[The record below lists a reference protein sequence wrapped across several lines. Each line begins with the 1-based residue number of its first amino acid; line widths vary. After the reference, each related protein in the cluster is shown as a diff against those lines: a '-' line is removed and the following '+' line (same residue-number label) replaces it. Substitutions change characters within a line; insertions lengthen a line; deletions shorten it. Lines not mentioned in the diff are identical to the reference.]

1 MDQNPPSSSHGQQ
14 GQRGSAP
21 TYDTSH
27 GGHYGASA
35 AVRNEHLWNQIK
47 EGQRY

>member
-27 GGHYGASA
+27 GGHYGTLASTL
-35 AVRNEHLWNQIK
+35 VLLLEEVGL
-47 EGQRY
+47 E